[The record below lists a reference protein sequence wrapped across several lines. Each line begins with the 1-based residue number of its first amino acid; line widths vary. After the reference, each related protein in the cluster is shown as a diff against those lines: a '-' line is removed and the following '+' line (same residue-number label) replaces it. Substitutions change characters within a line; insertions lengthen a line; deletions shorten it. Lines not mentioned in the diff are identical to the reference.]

1 MSNFFGLRCIYPFL
15 KRLCYIIKTKH
26 SETNE
31 ISDFLVLIES
41 YIHCLALR
49 RQNEPSIVALQ
60 GFDNIHVSTYARCSE
75 ADLKAYMLGAA
86 RYVLSL

>member
-1 MSNFFGLRCIYPFL
+1 MVSFVGLRCIYPFST
-15 KRLCYIIKTKH
+15 RLCYIIKTKH
-26 SETNE
+26 SETKE

-60 GFDNIHVSTYARCSE
+60 AYVTYILLHTLDVVKLTLRLIC
-75 ADLKAYMLGAA
+75 
-86 RYVLSL
+86 